1 MHQVKQSFL
10 VLMLGGFL
18 LAGCSFNEPTE
29 ASKQVMLVKA
39 YNVTGCQKL
48 GDTVARVKDS
58 LGGVKFSEKEVQ
70 EELIVIAKNDAAKM
84 GGDSIVAVSD
94 VKGGV
99 QKFAIYRC
107 QK

>member
-1 MHQVKQSFL
+1 MYPIKQVFL
-10 VLMLGGFL
+10 IFMLGGFL
-18 LAGCSFNEPTE
+18 LTGCSFNEPTE
-29 ASKQVMLVKA
+29 ASKQVMLVKDF
-39 YNVTGCQKL
+39 NVTNCEKL
-48 GDTVARVKDS
+48 GDTVVRVKDS

-99 QKFAIYRC
+99 QKFAIFRC

>member
-1 MHQVKQSFL
+1 MHQIKQFFL
-10 VLMLGGFL
+10 IFMVGGFL

-29 ASKQVMLVKA
+29 ASKQVMLVKD
-39 YNVTGCQKL
+39 YNVTTCQKL

-107 QK
+107 KK

>member
-1 MHQVKQSFL
+1 MYQIKQAFL
-10 VLMLGGFL
+10 IVMLGGFL

-29 ASKQVMLVKA
+29 ASKQVMLVKD
-39 YNVTGCQKL
+39 YNVTSCQKL
-48 GDTVARVKDS
+48 GVTVARVKDS
-58 LGGVKFSEKEVQ
+58 LGAIKFSEDEVQ
-70 EELIVIAKNDAAKM
+70 EELIVIAKNDAAEM

-107 QK
+107 RK